1 MDDMVGDPDD
11 RRAAHSVDEVEV
23 AAESGEGVG
32 EPVASSASSKT
43 SPGGAAVEAEGGVG
57 SHHGET
63 SDPSS
68 TAAKGA
74 VAGGAEWEE
83 GAAHGDAK
91 DATKRGRSPDAV
103 QAGEASGKVSAPGG
117 ETLLRDSS
125 SCDGNDALSGAA
137 SASSGD
143 ELRNSGGSKPRAAG
157 GGLADV
163 PGGMSARVLLGKPL
177 KSSVSAGTV
186 PDHAIHVT
194 RYPDF
199 FLPACLAPR
208 CLVLHLE
215 VAVLGLNPKWNSGAE
230 ISWSGSQLL

>member
-1 MDDMVGDPDD
+1 LGASVGMDDVVGDPDD

-23 AAESGEGVG
+23 TAESGEGVG
-32 EPVASSASSKT
+32 EPVASSAQSRT
-43 SPGGAAVEAEGGVG
+43 SPGGAAVEAEEGVG
-57 SHHGET
+57 SHHGG
-63 SDPSS
+63 SPDPSS
-68 TAAKGA
+68 TASKGA
-74 VAGGAEWEE
+74 VAGGAELEE

-91 DATKRGRSPDAV
+91 RGRSPYAV

-143 ELRNSGGSKPRAAG
+143 ELRNSGGSKPRTPG

-186 PDHAIHVT
+186 SGHTIHAIRHLDLF
-194 RYPDF
+194 R
-199 FLPACLAPR
+199 PACLAPQ
-208 CLVLHLE
+208 CLVLHFQ
-215 VAVLGLNPKWNSGAE
+215 VAVLALNPKWNSVSE
-230 ISWSGSQLL
+230 ISWAG